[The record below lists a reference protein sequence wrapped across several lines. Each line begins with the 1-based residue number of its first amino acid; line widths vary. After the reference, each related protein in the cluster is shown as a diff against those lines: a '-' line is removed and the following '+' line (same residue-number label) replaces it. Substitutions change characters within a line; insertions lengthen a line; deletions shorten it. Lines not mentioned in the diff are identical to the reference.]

1 MEKKILKAVIT
12 GGKDFYGISLEV
24 ENGMIGGEGKTPDE
38 AKKNLLEGILA
49 HIADGEIPESLQGE
63 YEIEYAFD
71 MSGFLKYCSQY
82 ISFAGMKE
90 ITGVA
95 QKQLW
100 DYANGNRHPKKETAE
115 KIAAGINSF
124 CKEISQVQLRF

>member
-1 MEKKILKAVIT
+1 MENRTLKAVIT
-12 GGKDFYGISLEV
+12 GGKDFYGVCLEV
-24 ENGMIGGEGKTPDE
+24 ENGMIGGEGKTPDD
-38 AKKNLLEGILA
+38 AKRNLQEGIQA
-49 HIADGEIPESLQGE
+49 HIADGIIPESLQGE
-63 YEIEYAFD
+63 YDIEYVFD
-71 MSGFLKYCSQY
+71 MSGYLKYCSQY

-100 DYANGNRHPKKETAE
+100 DYANGYRHPKKETAK
-115 KIAAGINSF
+115 KIAAGISSF